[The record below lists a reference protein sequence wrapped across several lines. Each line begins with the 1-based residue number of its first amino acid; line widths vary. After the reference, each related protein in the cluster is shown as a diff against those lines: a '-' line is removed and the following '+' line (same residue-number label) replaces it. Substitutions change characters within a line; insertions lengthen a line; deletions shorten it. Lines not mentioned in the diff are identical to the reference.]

1 MANEQLNQLLDDAI
15 ARHDETLAQF
25 GGPAPVHLASGGI
38 PFVPRAVMS
47 GTARDELQAI
57 KDQWDAYTPQAQA
70 YNDALNKWKTETYE
84 PYIAAVDKYNADA
97 ATYNAGPRTT
107 AFAATAPTAIQDF
120 SMAAPKAPEITQE
133 QYQAKAD
140 AANAALKGRQ
150 MGIDA
155 FTDPDRF
162 NLSIN
167 SHFADG
173 GEVGEVKE
181 PWLPQV
187 STYSELTAQDMY
199 PGQQGQYD
207 QRDAARHMLA
217 AGTLARKYGPTAAEM
232 MGKAHEIT
240 TSPFRYIGSK
250 LGISQMPVDYEQ
262 DLHNN
267 QIGIE
272 LARRS
277 KSQKDLEDLV
287 QQMAEQHRTSQ
298 TQGQAWTG
306 KPVRK
311 RADGSPEYGEI
322 PTGGITEDTRTT
334 LAQPITARGALQALK
349 DVGTDVGRGA
359 LSNAESLARG
369 ALSVVPGSIG
379 DLEALARK
387 GINWSFGPGGVK
399 VSEKT
404 YAPTSEEIR
413 ASVPRETPLRP
424 ESAGMESLGEIMSPG
439 FAKATKGMP
448 VGMAVRPVGGGTS
461 FTGTVYGDKMM
472 SKMDEMVYNGQT
484 SGLSEVGPE
493 LKDAITKFWEGK
505 AKNYLTRQMGT
516 ADDPIFNAILRKDIK
531 GSRVEEHFPEDRL
544 DAALMGKTRVN
555 PETGEERFFPKY
567 PNVIPAL
574 TKAYDELTGIK
585 GVSFDKGAAD
595 ARWTNILS
603 DEARVKERLMNEQ
616 MIDKIMGQT
625 NLPPNRINPSVH
637 ITGPK
642 ADDVESLV
650 NSPGDRFKQLHQSYL
665 HQQRTPNEEVV
676 PQHLRQ
682 AIESGEPIYDIAPR
696 GILSDVLSPD
706 NINKYLKTLDPKQIE
721 KMRFDDV
728 VKNSAKYNM
737 KLFARADLERDIR
750 NGKRVPNSVFEEGV
764 SKPIMQFGE
773 DSSHPG
779 FAWKR
784 IEKDESTVPEG
795 AYLGHSVGGYAP
807 GGMYGPEKNKLF
819 NEGKYQVYTLRDNN
833 NRPVNT
839 IEVRMDSENAP
850 VVTQIKGNG
859 RATGNTAPTDYD
871 QLVKEFLI
879 KQIKPV
885 RITEFDKFL
894 TPSLINLKN
903 SLPGQ

>member
-1 MANEQLNQLLDDAI
+1 MANEQLNQLLDDAL
-15 ARHDETLAQF
+15 ARHDEILARF
-25 GGPAPVHLASGGI
+25 AHGGAVH
-38 PFVPRAVMS
+38 RAEGS
-47 GTARDELQAI
+47 
-57 KDQWDAYTPQAQA
+57 
-70 YNDALNKWKTETYE
+70 
-84 PYIAAVDKYNADA
+84 
-97 ATYNAGPRTT
+97 
-107 AFAATAPTAIQDF
+107 
-120 SMAAPKAPEITQE
+120 PEE
-133 QYQAKAD
+133 
-140 AANAALKGRQ
+140 
-150 MGIDA
+150 
-155 FTDPDRF
+155 
-162 NLSIN
+162 
-167 SHFADG
+167 
-173 GEVGEVKE
+173 GEVKE

-187 STYSELTAQDMY
+187 SSYSSMTAQDMY
-199 PGQQGQYD
+199 PGQPGQFD

-217 AGTLARKYGPTAAEM
+217 AGTLARKYGPNAAELL
-232 MGKAHEIT
+232 GKAHEIT
-240 TSPFRYIGSK
+240 TSPFRYLGSK
-250 LGISQMPVDYEQ
+250 MGISEMPVDYEQ

-267 QIGIE
+267 KVGIE

-277 KSQKDLEDLV
+277 KSQKELEDLV
-287 QQMAEQHRTSQ
+287 MQMAEQHRTSQ
-298 TQGQAWTG
+298 TEGKAWTG

-311 RADGSPEYGEI
+311 RADGSPETGEESVYG
-322 PTGGITEDTRTT
+322 PV
-334 LAQPITARGALQALK
+334 TARRILQSMG
-349 DVGTDVGRGA
+349 DVGSDIGRGA
-359 LSNAESLARG
+359 VSNAESLLRG
-369 ALSVVPGSIG
+369 AVSQVPGTFG
-379 DLEALARK
+379 DLEK
-387 GINWSFGPGGVK
+387 GGRQLLNWSFGPGGVK
-399 VSEKT
+399 VSEQT
-404 YAPTSEEIR
+404 VAPTSEEIR
-413 ASVPRETPLRP
+413 AAVPRGTPTRM
-424 ESAGMESLGEIMSPG
+424 ESAGMESMGEVMAPG
-439 FAKATKGMP
+439 LAKAAAPVAKTVAREAGRQVLRGMEGQGP
-448 VGMAVRPVGGGTS
+448 LASITPSPMYAVRPEGGGTS

-484 SGLSEVGPE
+484 SGLSTVEPE
-493 LKDAITKFWEGK
+493 LKDAITKFWGGK

-516 ADDPIFNAILRKDIK
+516 ADDPVFNAILRKDIK
-531 GSRVEEHFPEDRL
+531 GSRVEEYFPEDRL
-544 DAALMGKTRVN
+544 DAAMMGKTRVN

-585 GVSFDKGAAD
+585 GVSFDKAAAD

-603 DEARVKERLMNEQ
+603 DESRAKERLMNEQ

-625 NLPPNRINPSVH
+625 NLPPNRINPNVH
-637 ITGPK
+637 LTGPK
-642 ADDVESLV
+642 PDDVEGLV

-665 HQQRTPNEEVV
+665 HQQRTPDEEIV
-676 PQHLRQ
+676 PQHLKR

-728 VKNSAKYNM
+728 VKNSAKYNLR
-737 KLFARADLERDIR
+737 LFARADLERDIR
-750 NGKRVPNSVFEEGV
+750 NGKRVPNTVFEEGV
-764 SKPIMQFGE
+764 SKPIMQFGA

-839 IEVRMDSENAP
+839 VEVRMDDENTA

-879 KQIKPV
+879 KELKPV
-885 RITEFDKFL
+885 RITEFDEYL
-894 TPSLINLKN
+894 TPLLIDLKN